1 MKDLFSYEGKRVLVG
16 GCASGIGAAT
26 ARGALELGAT
36 VVGLDLIEPTVG
48 VDDFVAADLGDPA
61 SVRRALTALNDPFDV
76 VLLCSGI
83 SDGKGLG
90 GERVITTNFI
100 GTRELLEDLIAR
112 MAPGAAIGLIASLAA
127 VDVEARWDEVGEFLA
142 QASWEEAVQWCRSRG
157 QLLAPGE
164 AYPFSKLAITGYVL
178 RNAAPLAR
186 RGIRINCISPSP
198 VLTPFLNDTRRMPG
212 AEEALARF
220 PIPLGRHSE
229 PEEQAAVL
237 LFLGSNAASFVTGQN
252 VWTDGGYSA
261 AVTAGDA
268 LPVVGR
274 KALNTA

>member
-26 ARGALELGAT
+26 AQGALELGAT
-36 VVGLDLIEPTVG
+36 VVGLDVVEPTVAL
-48 VDDFVAADLGDPA
+48 DDFVAADLGDYA
-61 SVRRALTALNDPFDV
+61 AVRRALTALDNPFDAV
-76 VLLCSGI
+76 FLCSGI

-90 GERVITTNFI
+90 GEQVITINFI
-100 GTRELLEDLIAR
+100 GTRELLDGLSPN

-127 VDVEARWDEVGEFLA
+127 VDVAERWDEVGDFLA
-142 QASWEEAVQWCRSRG
+142 QPTWEAAVQWCRSHEH
-157 QLLAPGE
+157 LLAPGE

-198 VLTPFLNDTRRMPG
+198 VLTPFLNDTKRMPG

-237 LFLGSNAASFVTGQN
+237 LFLGSAAASFVTGQN
-252 VWTDGGYSA
+252 VWTDGGYTA

-268 LPVVGR
+268 APVVGR
-274 KALNTA
+274 QASKAS